1 MSKKPVQREPSQR
14 QLRVSE
20 TLRAGLSDIFIRGV
34 INDPELDGA
43 VITVAEVRVSPDL
56 KAATAYVMPL
66 GGNRQK
72 QILEALTRH
81 SRFVRGELAS
91 RVTLK
96 HMPAVTFELDDTFE
110 QSSRVDDLLRSAR
123 VAQDLD

>member
-1 MSKKPVQREPSQR
+1 MSKKRFHRGPSQR

-20 TLRAGLSDIFIRGV
+20 LIRAGLADIFSRGS
-34 INDPELDGA
+34 IDDPELDGRA
-43 VITVAEVRVSPDL
+43 ITVCEVRVSPDL
-56 KAATAYVMPL
+56 RAATAYIMPL
-66 GGNRQK
+66 GGNRQD
-72 QILEALTRH
+72 QVVEALERH

-96 HMPAVTFELDDTFE
+96 YMPALKFELDETFE
-110 QSSRVDDLLRSAR
+110 QSGRVSEILRSAK